1 MSLKDFEILSK
12 LGSGSYSSVFKA
24 CRRADNRLYA
34 LKQVSIST
42 LSPRE
47 KANAINE
54 VRLLASVSHPQVV
67 TFYDSFIDEKSGA
80 LCIVMEYADG
90 GDLQERIRQCQ
101 VMKTS
106 MAEEEIWEIFGQIV
120 NGLSALHDMQILH
133 RDIKSANVFL
143 TSTQGA
149 KLGDLNVAKV
159 MQAGLNNTQTG
170 TPYYA
175 SPEVWDD
182 LPYDF
187 KSDLWSL
194 GCVLYEMAALKLP
207 FIAKD
212 MDSLYWKVVM
222 GTYAPLP
229 DMYSLD
235 LAMMVKNLLQ
245 VNPTARP
252 TSKRL
257 LQLLTRS
264 GRVHSVPHPPNLL
277 LRTILFPKKIRDLKP
292 VLPSPKYQR
301 LTHTKGRKGES
312 KDQSMSHR
320 SESSKPKERGMSLM
334 NRHMEAKLPQVFR
347 LPSLRLS
354 NDHTSFG

>member
-24 CRRADNRLYA
+24 RRRADSSLYA

-42 LSPRE
+42 LNSRE
-47 KANAINE
+47 KANAVNE
-54 VRLLASVSHPQVV
+54 VRLLASISHPQVV
-67 TFYDSFIDEKSGA
+67 TYYDSFVDQRSET

-90 GDLQERIRQCQ
+90 GDLQERIRQRQ
-101 VMKTS
+101 AKNTS
-106 MAEEEIWEIFGQIV
+106 MPEEEIWEIFGQIV
-120 NGLSALHDMQILH
+120 QGLSALHDMQILH

-159 MQAGLNNTQTG
+159 QQTGLLNTQTG

-182 LPYDF
+182 MPYDF
-187 KSDLWSL
+187 KSDIWSL
-194 GCVLYEMAALKLP
+194 GCILYEMAALNPP
-207 FIAKD
+207 FAGKD
-212 MDSLYWKVVM
+212 MDSLYWKVVT

-235 LAMMVKNLLQ
+235 LTIMIKNLLQ

-264 GRVHSVPHPPNLL
+264 GRAHSVSHPPNFLL
-277 LRTILFPKKIRDLKP
+277 NTIQFPKKLRDLKQ
-292 VLPSPKYQR
+292 VLPSPKYKRQIR
-301 LTHTKGRKGES
+301 TKGGKG
-312 KDQSMSHR
+312 DQSTSHG
-320 SESSKPKERGMSLM
+320 SESSRSKERGMSL
-334 NRHMEAKLPQVFR
+334 EGKLPQVFR
-347 LPSLRLS
+347 LPSLRLR
-354 NDHTSFG
+354 NDKISFG